1 MPLYE
6 YDCEKCQKHLEII
19 QKFSDAPLHE
29 CPDCKGALVKRL
41 SLTSFQLK
49 GTGWYNTDYRKSSRP
64 SDSVADKAPEK
75 ADKADK
81 GKSAETSSTSEKK
94 EKAKE

>member
-6 YDCEKCQKHLEII
+6 YDCEKCQKHLEVI
-19 QKFSDAPLHE
+19 QKFSDAPLQE
-29 CPDCKGALVKRL
+29 CPDCKGTLVKRL

-49 GTGWYNTDYRKSSRP
+49 GTGWYNTDYRKSSKP
-64 SDSVADKAPEK
+64 SDSMADKA
-75 ADKADK
+75 ADKTDK
-81 GKSAETSSTSEKK
+81 GKSAETPGTSEKK

>member
-6 YDCEKCQKHLEII
+6 YDCEKCQKHMEVI
-19 QKFSDAPLHE
+19 QKFSDAPLQE
-29 CPDCKGALVKRL
+29 CPDCKGVLVKRL

-49 GTGWYNTDYRKSSRP
+49 GTGWYNTDYRKP
-64 SDSVADKAPEK
+64 SGTLEKGTDKT
-75 ADKADK
+75 DK
-81 GKSAETSSTSEKK
+81 GKSAETPSASEKK